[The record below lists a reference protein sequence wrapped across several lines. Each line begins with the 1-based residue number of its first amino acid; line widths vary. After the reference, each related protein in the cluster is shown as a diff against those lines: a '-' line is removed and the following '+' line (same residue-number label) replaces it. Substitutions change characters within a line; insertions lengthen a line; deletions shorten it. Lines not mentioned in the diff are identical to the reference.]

1 MWMIKIENVVTY
13 IALIIEIIALV
24 YVIRNIKEDIKVYK
38 TLNDINNFV
47 SEEKV

>member
-1 MWMIKIENVVTY
+1 MWMIKKENVVTY

-38 TLNDINNFV
+38 TLNDINNFL

>member
-1 MWMIKIENVVTY
+1 MWMIKKENVVTY

>member
-1 MWMIKIENVVTY
+1 MWMIKMENVVTY

-24 YVIRNIKEDIKVYK
+24 YVIRNIKEDIQVYK

>member
-1 MWMIKIENVVTY
+1 MWMIKMENVVTY

>member
-1 MWMIKIENVVTY
+1 MENVVTY